1 MGLHTKHNG
10 SIDSRVTEPSLG
22 RMPFNL
28 LGKHS
33 NAGPRPG
40 RRQGVV
46 YSHQCRKKERPRL
59 SCILKCSNRRQ
70 GCHLSAPATFN
81 RPFVWTLL
89 FRSLDAWLD
98 KSFALATG
106 GFPPPPLFPL
116 SFLFAEGIDQQLNF
130 PQFFSIC
137 PHLLR
142 RTAGCGNIPVSASF
156 RAEQRSQLTVKCGIV
171 TVVMGDMGTCIFT
184 SVLHALFPP
193 FAV

>member
-1 MGLHTKHNG
+1 MNVIVSLARRLAGQIIRIGHRGL
-10 SIDSRVTEPSLG
+10 
-22 RMPFNL
+22 
-28 LGKHS
+28 
-33 NAGPRPG
+33 
-40 RRQGVV
+40 
-46 YSHQCRKKERPRL
+46 
-59 SCILKCSNRRQ
+59 
-70 GCHLSAPATFN
+70 
-81 RPFVWTLL
+81 
-89 FRSLDAWLD
+89 
-98 KSFALATG
+98 
-106 GFPPPPLFPL
+106 FPHLFPL